1 MVLSG
6 ASSRL
11 LWLSLCTRT
20 KPGATMW
27 RSVKQIFSKSRSN
40 GPTQQMYVEGHDVNS
55 EPAEQSP
62 LRYRKKIEARKTK
75 TRPIVSA
82 IAFILSRCAYEGKG
96 LCACRSAAASCRR
109 LYKNEKSRLVV
120 NHSSGGQQLV
130 MFDC

>member
-1 MVLSG
+1 
-6 ASSRL
+6 
-11 LWLSLCTRT
+11 
-20 KPGATMW
+20 MW
-27 RSVKQIFSKSRSN
+27 RNMKQIFSKSQSN

-82 IAFILSRCAYEGKG
+82 IAFILSRCVYEGTG
-96 LCACRSAAASCRR
+96 QADACLCACRSAVASCRR
-109 LYKNEKSRLVV
+109 LYKSVKSRLVV
-120 NHSSGGQQLV
+120 NHSSGGRQLPVV